1 MTATS
6 RRLGAAFLLLAL
18 ATPAL
23 AANVPDPRLT
33 PGAVLSAD
41 PAKVCTPNYSRT
53 VRKTTVA
60 MKRETFRRYGLK
72 YDLKAFKVDHR
83 LPLALGGTDT
93 QANLWPSNRSRA
105 LRDSSWRKD
114 ALETRL
120 VNLACRRRTMT
131 LREAQAA
138 FLGDWRAA
146 YRRFWGPL

>member
-1 MTATS
+1 M
-6 RRLGAAFLLLAL
+6 RRLSVLTLALAL

-23 AANVPDPRLT
+23 AANAPRQDLT
-33 PGAVLSAD
+33 PGAVLSTD
-41 PAKVCTPNYSRT
+41 PARVCVPNYSRT

-72 YDLKAFKVDHR
+72 YDLRAFKVDHR

-93 QANLWPSNRSRA
+93 QPNLWPSNRSRS

-120 VNLACRRRTMT
+120 VNLACRRRTIT

>member
-1 MTATS
+1 MTAAAS
-6 RRLGAAFLLLAL
+6 RLGAAFLLLAL
-18 ATPAL
+18 AWPAL
-23 AANVPDPRLT
+23 ADNVPRQDLT
-33 PGAVLSAD
+33 PGAVLSSS
-41 PAKVCTPNYSRT
+41 PAKVCVPNYSKT
-53 VRKTTVA
+53 VRRTTVA
-60 MKRETFRRYGLK
+60 MKRETFRRYGLR
-72 YDLKAFKVDHR
+72 YDLRAYKVDHR

-93 QANLWPSNRSRA
+93 QPNLWPSNRSRA

>member
-1 MTATS
+1 M
-6 RRLGAAFLLLAL
+6 RRLCVLTLVLSL

-23 AANVPDPRLT
+23 AANVPRQDLT
-33 PGAVLSAD
+33 PGAVLSTD
-41 PAKVCTPNYSRT
+41 PARVCVPNYSRT

-72 YDLKAFKVDHR
+72 YDLRAFKVDHR

-93 QANLWPSNRSRA
+93 QPNLWPSNRSRS

-120 VNLACRRRTMT
+120 VNLACRRRTIT